1 MEQRFDDQVH
11 QLRQKVK
18 DLKEEHKRQLKVTKE
33 AGAVQL
39 RNQVEEH
46 QRELEEL
53 KVLGA
58 EQLRDQEIQYRQDV
72 EEIKEVGVQH
82 FLLEMGKS

>member
-1 MEQRFDDQVH
+1 MEQRFDNQVQ

-18 DLKEEHKRQLKVTKE
+18 DLRREHKRQLKVTKE
-33 AGAVQL
+33 AGAELL

-58 EQLRDQEIQYRQDV
+58 EQLRDQEIQYRQEV
-72 EEIKEVGVQH
+72 REIKEVGVQH
-82 FLLEMGKS
+82 FLL